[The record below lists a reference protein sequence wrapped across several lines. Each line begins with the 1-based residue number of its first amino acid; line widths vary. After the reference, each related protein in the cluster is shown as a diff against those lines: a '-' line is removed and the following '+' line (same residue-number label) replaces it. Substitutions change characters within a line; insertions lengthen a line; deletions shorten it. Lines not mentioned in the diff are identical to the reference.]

1 MYYVYI
7 IESQIDKSW
16 YYGYSQNVEK
26 RLGYHN
32 NGESRYTKRK
42 TPWQL
47 IFCRSFESK
56 TEALKFEKYLKD
68 SRNKEYI
75 KRAFSEYFINRDVA
89 QSG

>member
-42 TPWQL
+42 TPW
-47 IFCRSFESK
+47 
-56 TEALKFEKYLKD
+56 
-68 SRNKEYI
+68 
-75 KRAFSEYFINRDVA
+75 
-89 QSG
+89 